1 MSIRTFWEGLLAGA
15 LILGTLGTVSVMV
28 RQWMR
33 PTLPDGV
40 ASMDVGRAPESN
52 AGDSAT
58 RWMDHW
64 DNVFERQADGTI
76 HHKAWRVSVHG
87 REAVGTSTSLR
98 SLRPDG
104 VLSMSV
110 GEVPDV
116 SPADIMTRWM
126 DHEGMIWERDE
137 HGQPKFLPAR
147 NVHSDTTLSLTREI
161 ARIQGATGFL
171 SFGVTSPQC
180 PITIRADAGR
190 EACLDW
196 RSGIVTVSGDLPV
209 AESARL
215 FVEALSTVAPWPPAC
230 AP

>member
-98 SLRPDG
+98 IDENLQVIPDTQG
-104 VLSMSV
+104 QSFATEGLFVLK
-110 GEVPDV
+110 
-116 SPADIMTRWM
+116 AD
-126 DHEGMIWERDE
+126 D
-137 HGQPKFLPAR
+137 
-147 NVHSDTTLSLTREI
+147 SREI
-161 ARIQGATGFL
+161 ARIHGATGFL
-171 SFGVTSPQC
+171 GFGVTSLQC
-180 PITIRADAGR
+180 PITIRADGHRLPPTAT
-190 EACLDW
+190 
-196 RSGIVTVSGDLPV
+196 RSGKSLREKERYSLTLDANGD
-209 AESARL
+209 
-215 FVEALSTVAPWPPAC
+215 
-230 AP
+230 